1 MSMSDSPYII
11 PPPGD
16 DMGELMRWEH
26 TRMVRRMM
34 DGAWEQDLQNR
45 VAREVGRERA
55 DAWGIAKTTCMPL
68 VSIAR
73 ETAALYLTEPEVRVL
88 DTPIYGPF
96 AQAIQASGLWPRMP
110 RFQAMTIALRECAW
124 RVSVLPT
131 GEIQYRPVYP
141 DMLIMEGSPDQP
153 DQPVEVKELRYRDD
167 WGWCWDHICIEPDEP
182 ENPIYRVEQVSTG
195 ADISL
200 EVLGGDFSG
209 PAYPYRRSDGTPI
222 LPYVLYHAE
231 SLGDRIWN
239 WRGNWETVQAC
250 LDLGV
255 NYTFLG
261 HVLRDASFPQ
271 RYTLDCGFVGA
282 IPAGSDSFSQRVE
295 VIADPAVIMRA
306 ESTQEGRQPLIGQ
319 FQAGADPA
327 ALEGVISSL
336 ANRIAIDAGLPPA
349 DIQRMGGTARSG
361 YAIALSNEGKRAAA
375 RRYAPIFR
383 RADELLMS
391 VTATL
396 FNRATGS
403 TLPEYGYQIVYRD
416 LPLSPEE
423 LQARRANV
431 IELMNA
437 GLLSRVRAY
446 QELNPGLTE
455 ASASAELARIDAD
468 KVIAATAVVDALNP
482 ANADATAPAPVV
494 PEAVR
499 PNIALTST
507 DVAGI
512 VTVNEARA
520 AQGLPPMAGPEGA
533 LTVSEYQARNA
544 ATIAAAANAT
554 SGTV

>member
-1 MSMSDSPYII
+1 MSTTDSPYII

-16 DMGELMRWEH
+16 DMGELQRWEH
-26 TRMVRRMM
+26 SRLVRRML

-68 VSIAR
+68 VSICR
-73 ETAALYLTEPEVRVL
+73 ETAALYLTEPEVRVG

-96 AQAIQASGLWPRMP
+96 AQAIAASGLWPRMP
-110 RFQAMTIALRECAW
+110 RFQSMVIGLRECAW

-141 DMLIMEGSPDQP
+141 DMVIMEGSDDQP
-153 DQPVEVKELRYRDD
+153 DVPYEVKELRYRDEY
-167 WGWCWDHICIEPDEP
+167 GWCWDHICLESDEP
-182 ENPIYRVEQVSTG
+182 ENPIYRVEQYGTG
-195 ADISL
+195 LDVSL

-209 PAYPYRRSDGTPI
+209 VNYPYRRSDGTPI

-255 NYTFLG
+255 NFTFLG

-282 IPAGSDSFSQRVE
+282 IPAGQDGFSQRVE

-319 FQAGADPA
+319 FSAGADPA
-327 ALEGVISSL
+327 ALEGVISAL

-383 RADELLMS
+383 RSDEQLMS
-391 VTATL
+391 TTAVL
-396 FNRATGS
+396 YNRATGS
-403 TLPEYGYQIVYRD
+403 ALPELGYQIVYRD

-423 LQARRANV
+423 LSARRANV
-431 IELMNA
+431 LELMGA
-437 GLLSRVRAY
+437 GLLSRTRAY
-446 QELNPGLTE
+446 MELNPGLTE
-455 ASASAELARIDAD
+455 ASAANELARIDAERLRMS
-468 KVIAATAVVDALNP
+468 IP
-482 ANADATAPAPVV
+482 
-494 PEAVR
+494 
-499 PNIALTST
+499 
-507 DVAGI
+507 
-512 VTVNEARA
+512 
-520 AQGLPPMAGPEGA
+520 
-533 LTVSEYQARNA
+533 
-544 ATIAAAANAT
+544 
-554 SGTV
+554 

>member
-1 MSMSDSPYII
+1 MSTTDSPYII

-16 DMGELMRWEH
+16 DMGELQRWEH
-26 TRMVRRMM
+26 SRLVRRML

-68 VSIAR
+68 VSICR
-73 ETAALYLTEPEVRVL
+73 ETAALYLTEPEVRVG

-96 AQAIQASGLWPRMP
+96 AQSIAASGLWPRMP
-110 RFQAMTIALRECAW
+110 RFQSMVIGLRECAW

-141 DMLIMEGSPDQP
+141 DMVIMEGSDDQP
-153 DQPVEVKELRYRDD
+153 DTPYEVKELRYRDEY
-167 WGWCWDHICIEPDEP
+167 GWCWDHICLESDEP
-182 ENPIYRVEQVSTG
+182 ENPIYRVEQYGTG
-195 ADISL
+195 LDVSL

-209 PAYPYRRSDGTPI
+209 PNYPYRRSDGTPI

-255 NYTFLG
+255 NFTFLG

-282 IPAGSDSFSQRVE
+282 IPAGQDGFSQRVE

-319 FQAGADPA
+319 FSAGADPA
-327 ALEGVISSL
+327 ALEGVISAL

-383 RADELLMS
+383 RSDEQLMS
-391 VTATL
+391 VTSTL
-396 FNRATGS
+396 YNRATGS
-403 TLPEYGYQIVYRD
+403 ALPELGYQIVYRD

-423 LQARRANV
+423 LSARRANV
-431 IELMNA
+431 LELMSA
-437 GLLSRVRAY
+437 GLLSRTRAY
-446 QELNPGLTE
+446 MELNPGLTE
-455 ASASAELARIDAD
+455 ASAANELARIDAE
-468 KVIAATAVVDALNP
+468 KVLAATVVLDAVNP
-482 ANADATAPAPVV
+482 ANTAEPAPVV
-494 PEAVR
+494 PEVAR
-499 PNIALTST
+499 PSIALTST

-520 AQGLPPMAGPEGA
+520 AQGLPPMPGPEGT

-554 SGTV
+554 AGTV